1 MENLPIDNLTLI
13 FAGAIL
19 LSPYFLKRIQTL
31 NTIANTVV
39 SLGILGTF
47 SGIFLGL
54 LHFDVTNI
62 SASVPQL
69 LTGLKTAFLTSIAGL
84 VSSLILKSFPQVYG
98 IQVPKS
104 DTKKDEANIETMIN
118 LLSRIE
124 KAIAGEGETTL
135 VTQVQKLRT
144 SNADR
149 LDKLDKSFNDFAEKM
164 VADSTQSLIDALT
177 QVMRDFNTQIN
188 EQFGDNFKQLND
200 AVGKMLDWQKEYAG
214 RVESMTEQFQKT
226 LDGIVECEQVL
237 TSLSKKAAVYQDTST
252 KLQELL
258 NNLNTNL
265 VAINEMSQNAKS
277 AFPTIQ
283 KQIQELT
290 EHFSSAVQSAVRENN
305 RMFETQKNAIDSQI
319 NAMSTSYQQLGNQQ
333 QKLITELNNRLEK
346 LMNDNANRITEQ
358 LQSIDK
364 ELGRELNEALR
375 TLGTQLT
382 SLSNKFVEDY
392 TPLTQELQKLV
403 QMANRKN

>member
-19 LSPYFLKRIQTL
+19 ISPYFLKRIQTL
-31 NTIANTVV
+31 STIANTVV

-54 LHFDVTNI
+54 LNFDVSNI

-84 VSSLILKSFPQVYG
+84 VSSLILKSVPQVYG
-98 IQVPKS
+98 IKVPKTDS
-104 DTKKDEANIETMIN
+104 KKDEANIETMIH
-118 LLSRIE
+118 LLSNIE

-135 VTQVQKLRT
+135 VTQIQKLRT

-149 LDKLDKSFNDFAEKM
+149 LDKLDNSFNDFAKKM

-177 QVMRDFNTQIN
+177 QVMQDFNTQIN

-200 AVGKMLDWQKEYAG
+200 AVGKMLEWQKEYAG
-214 RVESMTEQFQKT
+214 RVERMTEQFQKT
-226 LDGIVECEQVL
+226 LDGVLECEQVL
-237 TSLSKKAAVYQDTST
+237 TSLTKKAAVYQDTST

-258 NNLNTNL
+258 DNLNTNL
-265 VAINEMSQNAKS
+265 VAINEMSQNAKN

-283 KQIQELT
+283 KEIQDLT
-290 EHFSSAVQSAVRENN
+290 EHFSGAVQTAVRENN
-305 RMFETQKNAIDSQI
+305 RMFETQKTAIDSQV

-333 QKLITELNNRLEK
+333 QKLITELNNRIEK
-346 LMNDNANRITEQ
+346 LMKDNADRITEQ
-358 LQSIDK
+358 LKNLDD
-364 ELGRELNEALR
+364 ELADELNKAL
-375 TLGTQLT
+375 TSLGSQLT

-392 TPLTQELQKLV
+392 TPLTQEIQKLV
-403 QMANRKN
+403 QMANRNN

>member
-1 MENLPIDNLTLI
+1 MENSPIDNLTLI

-19 LSPYFLKRIQTL
+19 ISPYFLKRIQTL

-54 LHFDVTNI
+54 LNFDVSNI

-84 VSSLILKSFPQVYG
+84 VSSLILKSVPQVYG
-98 IQVPKS
+98 IKVPKTDS
-104 DTKKDEANIETMIN
+104 NKDEANIETMIN
-118 LLSRIE
+118 LLSNIE

-135 VTQVQKLRT
+135 VTQIQKLRT

-149 LDKLDKSFNDFAEKM
+149 LDKLDNSFNDFAEKM

-177 QVMRDFNTQIN
+177 QVMQDFNTQIN

-200 AVGKMLDWQKEYAG
+200 AVDKMLEWQKEYAG
-214 RVESMTEQFQKT
+214 RVERMTEQFQKT
-226 LDGIVECEQVL
+226 LDGVLECEQVL
-237 TSLSKKAAVYQDTST
+237 TSLTKKAAVYQDTST

-258 NNLNTNL
+258 DNLNTNL
-265 VAINEMSQNAKS
+265 VAIKEMSQNAKN

-283 KQIQELT
+283 KQIQDLT
-290 EHFSSAVQSAVRENN
+290 EHFSGAVQSAVRENN
-305 RMFETQKNAIDSQI
+305 RMFETQKTAIDSQV

-333 QKLITELNNRLEK
+333 QKLITELNNRIEK
-346 LMNDNANRITEQ
+346 LMKDNADRITEQ
-358 LQSIDK
+358 LINLDD
-364 ELGRELNEALR
+364 ELADELNKA
-375 TLGTQLT
+375 LT
-382 SLSNKFVEDY
+382 SLGSQLASLSDKFVKDY
-392 TPLTQELQKLV
+392 TPLTQELQKLI
-403 QMANRKN
+403 QMANRNN

>member
-1 MENLPIDNLTLI
+1 MDYISLI
-13 FAGAIL
+13 FASAIL
-19 LSPYFLKRIQTL
+19 LSPLQLKRIQTL

-47 SGIFLGL
+47 LGIFLGL
-54 LHFDVTNI
+54 INFDVTNI

-84 VSSLILKSFPQVYG
+84 ISSLILKSYPQVYG
-98 IQVPKS
+98 IQIPKS
-104 DTKKDEANIETMIN
+104 DSKKDEANIETMIN

-124 KAIAGEGETTL
+124 KSIAGEGETTL

-164 VADSTQSLIDALT
+164 VADSTQSLIEALT

-200 AVGKMLDWQKEYAG
+200 AVGKMLDWQIEYAG
-214 RVESMTEQFQKT
+214 RVENMTDQFQKT
-226 LDGIVECEQVL
+226 LDGIVECERVL
-237 TSLSKKAAVYQDTST
+237 TSLSNKAAVYQDTST
-252 KLQELL
+252 KLHELL

-305 RMFETQKNAIDSQI
+305 RMFETQKIAIDNQI
-319 NAMSTSYQQLGNQQ
+319 NAMTTSYQQLGNQQ
-333 QKLITELNNRLEK
+333 QKLITELNSRIEK
-346 LMNDNANRITEQ
+346 LMKDNADRITDQ
-358 LQSIDK
+358 LKNLDN
-364 ELGRELNEALR
+364 ELAEELNKAL
-375 TLGTQLT
+375 TSLGSQLT
-382 SLSNKFVEDY
+382 SLSNKFVQDY
-392 TPLTQELQKLV
+392 TPLTKELQKLV

>member
-19 LSPYFLKRIQTL
+19 ISPYFLKRIQTL
-31 NTIANTVV
+31 STIANTVV

-54 LHFDVTNI
+54 LNFDVSNI

-84 VSSLILKSFPQVYG
+84 VSSLILKSVPQVYG
-98 IQVPKS
+98 IKVPKTDS
-104 DTKKDEANIETMIN
+104 KKDEANIETMIH
-118 LLSRIE
+118 LLSNIE

-135 VTQVQKLRT
+135 VTQIQKLRT

-149 LDKLDKSFNDFAEKM
+149 LDKLDNSFNDFAEKM

-177 QVMRDFNTQIN
+177 QVMQDFNTQIN
-188 EQFGDNFKQLND
+188 EQFGDNFNQLND
-200 AVGKMLDWQKEYAG
+200 AVGKMLEWQKEYAG
-214 RVESMTEQFQKT
+214 RVERMTEQFQKT
-226 LDGIVECEQVL
+226 LDGVLECEQVL
-237 TSLSKKAAVYQDTST
+237 TSLTKKAAVYQDTST

-258 NNLNTNL
+258 DNLNTNL
-265 VAINEMSQNAKS
+265 VAINEMSQNAKN

-283 KQIQELT
+283 KEIQDLT
-290 EHFSSAVQSAVRENN
+290 EHFSGAVQIAVRENN
-305 RMFETQKNAIDSQI
+305 RMFETQKTAIDSQV

-333 QKLITELNNRLEK
+333 QKLITELNNRIEK
-346 LMNDNANRITEQ
+346 LMKDNADRITEQ
-358 LQSIDK
+358 LKNLDD
-364 ELGRELNEALR
+364 ELADELNKAL
-375 TLGTQLT
+375 TSLGSQLT

-403 QMANRKN
+403 QMANRNN

>member
-1 MENLPIDNLTLI
+1 MDYISLI
-13 FAGAIL
+13 FASAIL
-19 LSPYFLKRIQTL
+19 LSPLQLKRIQTL

-47 SGIFLGL
+47 LGIFLGL
-54 LHFDVTNI
+54 INFDVTNI

-84 VSSLILKSFPQVYG
+84 ISSLILKSYPQVYG
-98 IQVPKS
+98 IQIPKS
-104 DTKKDEANIETMIN
+104 DSKKDEANIETMIN

-124 KAIAGEGETTL
+124 KSIAGEGETTL

-164 VADSTQSLIDALT
+164 VADSTQSLIEALT

-200 AVGKMLDWQKEYAG
+200 AVGKMLDWQIEYAG
-214 RVESMTEQFQKT
+214 RVESMTDQFQKT
-226 LDGIVECEQVL
+226 LDGIVECERVL
-237 TSLSKKAAVYQDTST
+237 TSLSNKAAVYQDTST
-252 KLQELL
+252 KLHELL

-305 RMFETQKNAIDSQI
+305 RMFETQKTAIDNQI
-319 NAMSTSYQQLGNQQ
+319 NAMTTSYQQLGNQQ
-333 QKLITELNNRLEK
+333 QKLITELNSRIEK
-346 LMNDNANRITEQ
+346 LMKDNADRITDQ
-358 LQSIDK
+358 LKNLDD
-364 ELGRELNEALR
+364 ELAEELNKAL
-375 TLGTQLT
+375 TSLGSQLT
-382 SLSNKFVEDY
+382 SLSNKFVQDY
-392 TPLTQELQKLV
+392 TPLTKELQKLV

>member
-13 FAGAIL
+13 FALSIL
-19 LSPYFLKRIQTL
+19 ISPYFLKRIQTL
-31 NTIANTVV
+31 NIIANTVV

-54 LHFDVTNI
+54 LNFDVSNI

-84 VSSLILKSFPQVYG
+84 LSSLILKSVPQVYG
-98 IQVPKS
+98 IKVPKTVS
-104 DTKKDEANIETMIN
+104 KKDEANIETMID
-118 LLSRIE
+118 LLSNIE

-135 VTQVQKLRT
+135 VTQIQKLRT

-149 LDKLDKSFNDFAEKM
+149 LDKLDNSFNDFAEKM

-177 QVMRDFNTQIN
+177 QVMKDFNTQIN

-200 AVGKMLDWQKEYAG
+200 AVGKMLVWQQEYAG
-214 RVESMTEQFQKT
+214 RVERMTEQFQRT
-226 LDGIVECEQVL
+226 LDGILECEQML
-237 TSLSKKAAVYQDTST
+237 TSLSKKAAVYQDTSI

-265 VAINEMSQNAKS
+265 VAINEMSQNAKNV
-277 AFPTIQ
+277 FPTIQ
-283 KQIQELT
+283 KQIQDLT
-290 EHFSSAVQSAVRENN
+290 EHFSGAVQSAVRENN
-305 RMFETQKNAIDSQI
+305 RMFETQKTAIDSQV

-333 QKLITELNNRLEK
+333 QKLITELNIRIEK
-346 LMNDNANRITEQ
+346 LMKDNANRITEQ
-358 LQSIDK
+358 LKNLDD
-364 ELGRELNEALR
+364 ELADELNKALT

-382 SLSNKFVEDY
+382 SLSKHFVDDY
-392 TPLTQELQKLV
+392 TPLTQELQKLI
-403 QMANRKN
+403 QMVNRNN

>member
-1 MENLPIDNLTLI
+1 MDYISLI
-13 FAGAIL
+13 FASAIL
-19 LSPYFLKRIQTL
+19 LSPLQLKRIQTL

-47 SGIFLGL
+47 TGIFLGL
-54 LHFDVTNI
+54 INFDVTNI

-84 VSSLILKSFPQVYG
+84 ISSLILKSFPQVYG
-98 IQVPKS
+98 IQIPKS
-104 DTKKDEANIETMIN
+104 DSKKDEANIETMIN

-124 KAIAGEGETTL
+124 KSIAGEGETTL

-149 LDKLDKSFNDFAEKM
+149 LDKLDKSINDFAEKM
-164 VADSTQSLIDALT
+164 VADSTQSLIEALT

-200 AVGKMLDWQKEYAG
+200 AVGKMLDWQIEYAG
-214 RVESMTEQFQKT
+214 RVESMTDQFQKT
-226 LDGIVECEQVL
+226 LDGIVECERVL
-237 TSLSKKAAVYQDTST
+237 TSLSNKAAVYQDTST
-252 KLQELL
+252 KLHELL

-305 RMFETQKNAIDSQI
+305 RMFETQKTAIDYQI
-319 NAMSTSYQQLGNQQ
+319 NAMTTSYQQLGNQQ
-333 QKLITELNNRLEK
+333 QKLITELNSRIEK
-346 LMNDNANRITEQ
+346 LMKDNADRITDQ
-358 LQSIDK
+358 LKNLDN
-364 ELGRELNEALR
+364 ELAEELNKAL
-375 TLGTQLT
+375 TSLGSQLT

-392 TPLTQELQKLV
+392 TPLTKELQKLV

>member
-1 MENLPIDNLTLI
+1 MDYISLI
-13 FAGAIL
+13 FASAIL
-19 LSPYFLKRIQTL
+19 LSPLQLKRIQTL

-47 SGIFLGL
+47 TGIFLGL
-54 LHFDVTNI
+54 INFDVTNI

-84 VSSLILKSFPQVYG
+84 ISSLILKSFPQVYG
-98 IQVPKS
+98 IQIPKS
-104 DTKKDEANIETMIN
+104 DSKKDEANIETMIN
-118 LLSRIE
+118 ILSRIE
-124 KAIAGEGETTL
+124 KSIAGEGETTL

-149 LDKLDKSFNDFAEKM
+149 SDKLDKSFNDFAEKM
-164 VADSTQSLIDALT
+164 VADSTQSLIEALT

-200 AVGKMLDWQKEYAG
+200 AVGKMLDWQIEYAG
-214 RVESMTEQFQKT
+214 RVESMTDQFQKT
-226 LDGIVECEQVL
+226 LDGIVECERVL
-237 TSLSKKAAVYQDTST
+237 TSLSNKAAVYQDTST

-305 RMFETQKNAIDSQI
+305 RMFETQKTAIDYQI
-319 NAMSTSYQQLGNQQ
+319 NAMTTSYQQLGNQQ
-333 QKLITELNNRLEK
+333 QKLITELNSRIEK
-346 LMNDNANRITEQ
+346 LMKDNADRITDQ
-358 LQSIDK
+358 LKNLDD
-364 ELGRELNEALR
+364 ELADELNKAL
-375 TLGTQLT
+375 TSLGSQLT